1 MKLAII
7 ILAAGLGKR
16 MYSDLPKVL
25 HRLANKPL
33 IHHVVDTALALQPES
48 IHIVYGHGG
57 QQVLQALAHFPIVG
71 VEQTQQ
77 LGTGHAVAQAMPHI
91 TDDAMVL
98 ILCGDVP
105 LTRLDT
111 LQQLC
116 AQITNPHSLGILTVK
131 LEQPQGYGRI
141 VRNSQGQVARI
152 VEEKEADDAI
162 KAIKEVNAGILI
174 VPATYL
180 RRWLTMLNNNNAQ
193 GEYYL
198 TDIVALAVQE
208 NLTIH
213 TTCSTDI
220 YEVMGVNDRLQLA
233 TLERYYQQQQ
243 AIQLMQAGVTLIDP
257 ARLDIRGTVQ
267 TGRDVTIDVN
277 VILAGEIKLG
287 NRVKIGPHTV
297 IRNAQIADEVEI
309 FSHCVIEDVIIGPGC
324 RIGPFARL
332 RPETVL
338 AEQVHIGNFVEIKK
352 STVAHHSKI
361 NHLSYIGNTEVGS
374 EVNIGAG
381 TITCNYDGANKH
393 KTIIGDHAFIG
404 SDTQLVA
411 PVTVG
416 AGATIGAGST
426 ITKNTPPEMLTLSRS
441 PQQTITGWQRPR
453 KK

>member
-116 AQITNPHSLGILTVK
+116 SQLTNPHSLGILTVK

-141 VRNSQGQVARI
+141 VRNNQGQVARI

-174 VPATYL
+174 APATYL

-213 TTCSTDI
+213 TTCSTDS

-267 TGRDVTIDVN
+267 VGRDVTIDVN

-309 FSHCVIEDVIIGPGC
+309 LSHCVIEDVIIGPGC

-361 NHLSYIGNTEVGS
+361 SHLSYIGDTQVGS

-393 KTIIGDHAFIG
+393 KTIIGDRAFIG

-441 PQQTITGWQRPR
+441 PQQTLPGWQRPR